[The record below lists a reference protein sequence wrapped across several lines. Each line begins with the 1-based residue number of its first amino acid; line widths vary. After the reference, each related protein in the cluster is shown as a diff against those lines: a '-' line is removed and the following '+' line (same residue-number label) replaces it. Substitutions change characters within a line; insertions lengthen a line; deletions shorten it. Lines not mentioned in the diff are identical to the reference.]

1 MPEFDHRDART
12 LVHTPDGADKL
23 LSSRRTLAASALA
36 GMAGLLAAH
45 QAAASTPAL
54 GSSSAKLGAAG
65 HGLTID
71 VMAFGA
77 MGDGMK
83 DDATAINEALDA
95 VRAHHAKAG
104 RYPIG
109 CRIVLPAGVY
119 VIDSPLNFTNLR
131 AVNTLI
137 DGCGSVLVGRC
148 AGQPVID
155 ALGARW
161 LTMRDL
167 TILGDSAAVPS
178 VGLQIGL
185 TSAHIVA
192 DDHRFENVK
201 ILGNFTLACLY
212 NRSAETTGFDHVLLW
227 NGQRGSF
234 CLIQDGMN
242 HFDVTSAFVL
252 VDIPRDTELSFNENI
267 FINCD
272 FRHDVE
278 GTPVWLG
285 DTSRHAFIR
294 CYSATKKGPSFIV
307 YCGSNSH
314 TMLDIDCHCETS
326 SLEDI
331 FHFSAKGNV
340 LRIRGFSYRDHTS
353 FAQHAV
359 FACDPHITHIYIEHA
374 RIDVAGYWHKTCLV
388 FADPARWSVS
398 GSYYSGVDEPWNGNS
413 AFTGTL
419 FLGGKMA
426 LIGNVRLKAEAG
438 STSDRPGGLGSS
450 DEGLLFL
457 DKSISKLLVWSGDGW
472 IDSNGQLY

>member
-77 MGDGMK
+77 MGDGVK
-83 DDATAINEALDA
+83 DDAAAINEALDA

-109 CRIVLPAGVY
+109 CRLVLPAGVY

-167 TILGDSAAVPS
+167 TILSDPAAVPS
-178 VGLQIGL
+178 IGLQIGR
-185 TSAHIVA
+185 TSGIVA
-192 DDHRFENVK
+192 DDHHFEDLK
-201 ILGNFTLACLY
+201 IVGNFALTCLY
-212 NRSAETTGFDHVLLW
+212 NRGAETTEFNHLLLW
-227 NGQRGSF
+227 NDQPGSF
-234 CLIQDGMN
+234 CLIQDGLN
-242 HFDVTSAFVL
+242 HFDVPSAFIAT
-252 VDIPRDTELSFNENI
+252 DIPRDKEASFNENL

-272 FRHDVE
+272 FRHGVG

-294 CYSATKKGPSFIV
+294 CYSATNKGPSFII

-314 TMLDIDCHCETS
+314 TMLDIDCHCETEG
-326 SLEDI
+326 LEDI
-331 FHFSAKGNV
+331 FLFSSAWNM

-359 FACDPHITHIYIEHA
+359 FACDPHISQVDIEHA
-374 RIDVAGYWHKTCLV
+374 QIDVAGYQYQTCRF
-388 FADPARWSVS
+388 FANPAHWKVS
-398 GSYYSGVDEPWNGNS
+398 GTYYSSDVTPWNGNG
-413 AFTGTL
+413 AFTGSL
-419 FLGGKMA
+419 LQGGKLA
-426 LIGNVRLKAEAG
+426 LVGSVDLKASAG
-438 STSDRPGGLGSS
+438 PTSDRPGGLVNS

-457 DKSISKLLVWSGDGW
+457 DKSIGKLLIWSGSGW
-472 IDSNGQLY
+472 MDTNGQMY